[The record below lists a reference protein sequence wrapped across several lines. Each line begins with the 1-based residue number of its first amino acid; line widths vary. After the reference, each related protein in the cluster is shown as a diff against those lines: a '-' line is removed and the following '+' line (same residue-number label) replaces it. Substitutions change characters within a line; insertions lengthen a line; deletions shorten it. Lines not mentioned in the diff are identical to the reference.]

1 LNSTELVIARPADAR
16 QLRSFGLLVGG
27 LWALIGVWPVL
38 ARGGTPRLWAVVL
51 AAALLLPALIVPARL
66 RPIHRM
72 WMAVGDA
79 LGWVNTR
86 VILGVVFFLIITPM
100 GLIMR
105 LLREDPLC
113 RSFDGR
119 ADTYRVRRPPRKPTH
134 LLRQY

>member
-1 LNSTELVIARPADAR
+1 LNSTDLAIPPQTDAR
-16 QLRSFGLLVGG
+16 QLRNFGLVVGG

-51 AAALLLPALIVPARL
+51 GAGLLLPALIVPGRL

-79 LGWVNTR
+79 LGWFNTR
-86 VILGVVFFLIITPM
+86 VILAVTFFVLITPM
-100 GLIMR
+100 ALIMR
-105 LLREDPLC
+105 LVREDPL
-113 RSFDGR
+113 RRGFEGD
-119 ADTYRVRRPPRKPTH
+119 ADTYRVRRKARKPTH